1 MKKIEW
7 TPKAFRQLRKI
18 KSKEEQIKIYEAV
31 SELKNFPSC
40 RNIKKLKGTPN
51 LYRLRVGRWRVIFS
65 ERLTVIAI
73 EEVKKRNERTY
84 R

>member
-7 TPKAFRQLRKI
+7 RNKALRQLRKI
-18 KSKEEQIKIYEAV
+18 KSSKDRNKIVDEV
-31 SELKNFPSC
+31 SKLTNFPDCKNVKTIVNSD
-40 RNIKKLKGTPN
+40 NM
-51 LYRLRVGRWRVIFS
+51 YRLRVNKWRVLFTPQLEIV
-65 ERLTVIAI
+65 TI